1 MDFKKWYNRWEFKTY
16 LRTRLLWDKF
26 HETFEQLTPVRKTA
40 FFADNGIYKIWELQW
55 LEKDFSILEIKQK
68 SKKDP
73 RVTLTK
79 DTFKLMQDYGIRN
92 ALIVFFVDWESP
104 RRFSL
109 LTTNFTQDFKKELS
123 SPKRFSYILWPW
135 EKTRTPEI
143 YLTKQI
149 SDYDDLI
156 SRFDV
161 EVVRKDFFEKY
172 LELYVRL
179 YKDIKKEKEFTDLLL
194 SQKVDIVSFA
204 KNLLGKIV
212 FLYFIQQKGWL
223 WLGKKETEYGKWN
236 KNFMRVMR
244 DNFNLHNES
253 MSSEKTGNFYNDYL
267 ERLFFAW
274 LNVDRRDHDDWFPNL
289 QMKVPYLNWGLF
301 REDYEWREK
310 YVARID
316 NDIFS
321 NIDTKWDEADGI
333 LDIFDR
339 YNFTVDEDS
348 LYDSDIAVDPEMLGR
363 IFEKMISISSENID
377 EVVELYDNKGKKSK
391 IDFWKELNKKLGAFY
406 TPREIV
412 HYMTKE
418 SLIAYLVNNI
428 KWDKEQN
435 EKLIRDLFDFKEQ
448 FLLDKEDMPK
458 QELEWI
464 IVQVD
469 EALKKVKILDP
480 AVWSWAFPMWLLHEI
495 SSLRYYMYG
504 IFKDKFADIIGSY
517 KKLEGTL
524 SLYKFKREIILNNI
538 YGVDID
544 PWAIDIARLRFW
556 LSLIVDEEQPEPL
569 PNFEFKFVCANT
581 LIPLEEEN
589 QEKDLFAQWDEPKL
603 ETLKKYKKE
612 YYNAS
617 GNKEKLQLKE
627 RIREYTKV
635 DTTLF
640 SEPTPRA
647 KQIAEFGANFD
658 NSKHSHS
665 FFDPSLMMSEWRGF
679 DIVIGNPPYVSSW
692 NMWDEFKKFYT
703 ENYKTAVWHYD
714 LYVLFFEKWLDLL
727 RKSWN
732 INYITSNKFLSQ
744 KYWIALRKLFLQNTI
759 KNIVN
764 FNFDV
769 FDNAT
774 VDTCIIVIEKQAWL
788 KNLIKVNNINK
799 KNDYEDFL
807 KSKFYFIEQSFFNEV
822 ENNLFRLDISEEDL
836 LIINKIKKDSMR
848 VIDVCYISK
857 WAELHS
863 EKSLWIWKWDYI
875 KKENN
880 WKFKPYIEWKFF
892 LKYSIQKNLFLDYQP
907 DKHKAPIFPEFF
919 ENKKL
924 LFKNVIWKWWIQ
936 WIYDDIWF
944 YNNDALNNA
953 ILYHY
958 LCWLNYSQVN
968 NITDE
973 QIDLSKEFDYK
984 YLLSLLNWKLVW
996 FYYKKLIWFWLH
1008 FYPSHLKQL
1017 PIKRISLDQ
1026 QKPFIDKVDQIL
1038 AITNQPW
1045 YDPKNPHKEQLNLEK
1060 EIDQMV
1066 YELYGLTDEEVKV
1079 VEESLK

>member
-1 MDFKKWYNRWEFKTY
+1 
-16 LRTRLLWDKF
+16 LWDKF

-109 LTTNFTQDFKKELS
+109 LTTNFTEDFKKELS

-135 EKTRTPEI
+135 EKTRTPEM

-179 YKDIKKEKEFTDLLL
+179 YKEIKKEKEFTDLLL

-244 DNFNLHNES
+244 DNFKHHNES

-274 LNVDRRDHDDWFPNL
+274 LNQDRRDNDDRFPNL

-316 NDIFS
+316 NNIFS

-679 DIVIGNPPYVSSW
+679 DIVIGNPPYL
-692 NMWDEFKKFYT
+692 EFEALRHHDKNFEFYKKYYWV
-703 ENYKTAVWHYD
+703 NYKFN
-714 LYVLFFEKWLDLL
+714 LYCMFTIL
-727 RKSWN
+727 
-732 INYITSNKFLSQ
+732 NKFLLKDLGVMSYIIPNSFSKEKYNQ
-744 KYWIALRKLFLQNTI
+744 KIRQ
-759 KNIVN
+759 
-764 FNFDV
+764 
-769 FDNAT
+769 
-774 VDTCIIVIEKQAWL
+774 
-788 KNLIKVNNINK
+788 
-799 KNDYEDFL
+799 
-807 KSKFYFIEQSFFNEV
+807 
-822 ENNLFRLDISEEDL
+822 
-836 LIINKIKKDSMR
+836 
-848 VIDVCYISK
+848 
-857 WAELHS
+857 
-863 EKSLWIWKWDYI
+863 DYI
-875 KKENN
+875 YNRSIIKIVDFSADSNVFEDVSNDGYIVYLISNLYKKWNVIN
-880 WKFKPYIEWKFF
+880 IDWYKNKRFKT
-892 LKYSIQKNLFLDYQP
+892 L
-907 DKHKAPIFPEFF
+907 
-919 ENKKL
+919 NKL
-924 LFKNVIWKWWIQ
+924 SQELFKDTYQ
-936 WIYDDIWF
+936 YQF
-944 YNNDALNNA
+944 
-953 ILYHY
+953 
-958 LCWLNYSQVN
+958 
-968 NITDE
+968 NI
-973 QIDLSKEFDYK
+973 SNK
-984 YLLSLLNWKLVW
+984 YLLSLKIESETIPLGKIAFTRVW
-996 FYYKKLIWFWLH
+996 LTASKEYKKIYWNDYKKKWTDNEFGFIKYNSDKEWIPWKYKIIDWGKKIIRDRNVLYKDKVCPWEKEDYIYEKIILRNRGNAVFAWYSVWELFYNDLFNWITLKHNYKNDRSFDLDEVNLSKKFSVKYILSIINSTLIQ
-1008 FYPSHLKQL
+1008 FYVHNKFNTRDIKSPMINIF
-1017 PIKRISLDQ
+1017 PIKKISSEE
-1026 QKPFIDKVDQIL
+1026 QKPFIEKVDQIL

-1045 YDPKNPHKEQLNLEK
+1045 YDPKNPPQEQLDLEK

-1079 VEESLK
+1079 VEESLG